1 MKLTKKI
8 FDFYYSRK
16 KSERIL
22 LLATCY
28 VALFCWAIWLKG
40 KYAKLNENLFSMQG
54 KFSQMQTVLGF
65 KEQILNDLKNAKN
78 SVDSQKT
85 VDGKSLQIITENC
98 AVSAELGYDISDV
111 STSQLGGFKI
121 FTLTLNIPRCGMQGI
136 VNFEK
141 SILAHSPYVFIN
153 SATISSSAR
162 GAISAK
168 YQISSFVVE

>member
-1 MKLTKKI
+1 MKISKKI

-28 VALFCWAIWLKG
+28 VALVCWAIWLKG
-40 KYAKLNENLFSMQG
+40 KYAKLNENMLSMQG

-65 KEQILNDLKNAKN
+65 KEQILKDLKFAKS

-85 VDGKSLQIITENC
+85 VDGKALQIIAENC
-98 AVSAELGYDISDV
+98 AVSAGLSYDISDV
-111 STSQLGGFKI
+111 SVSPLGGFKI
-121 FTLTLNIPRCGMQGI
+121 FTLTLNVSRCSMQG
-136 VNFEK
+136 VVDFEK
-141 SILAHSPYVFIN
+141 NILAHSPYVFVN
-153 SATISSSAR
+153 SATISSGAR

>member
-1 MKLTKKI
+1 MKLGKKI

-28 VALFCWAIWLKG
+28 VALLCWAIWLKG
-40 KYAKLNENLFSMQG
+40 KNSKLNENLFSMQG

-65 KEQILNDLKNAKN
+65 KEQILSDMKNAKN

-85 VDGKSLQIITENC
+85 VDGKTLQIVTESC
-98 AVSAELGYDISDV
+98 AVSAGLSYDISDV

-136 VNFEK
+136 VDFEK

-153 SATISSSAR
+153 SATISSTAR

>member
-1 MKLTKKI
+1 MKLGKKI

-28 VALFCWAIWLKG
+28 VALLCWAIWLKG
-40 KYAKLNENLFSMQG
+40 KNSKLNENLFSMQG

-65 KEQILNDLKNAKN
+65 KEQILSDLKNAKN

-85 VDGKSLQIITENC
+85 VDGKTLQIVTENC
-98 AVSAELGYDISDV
+98 AVSAGLYDISDV

-136 VNFEK
+136 VDFEK
-141 SILAHSPYVFIN
+141 NILAHSPYVFIN
-153 SATISSSAR
+153 SATISSTAR